1 MTALPYPDRAT
12 LLAHLQAQGYEVETH
27 DHPPV
32 FTVAESSEL
41 HRNMKGGHTKNL
53 FLRDRKNNHFLV
65 TAEQDTQVDLKRLH
79 KVIGGASRFS
89 FGKPEQLLEWLGVTP
104 GSVTALGIAN
114 DVGGNVR
121 FVLDE
126 RLMRHEHVNCHPLT
140 NDATTTIRRDDLVAF
155 AAAHG
160 HEPMVADL
168 TGASL
173 EA

>member
-1 MTALPYPDRAT
+1 MTAPPFPDRAA
-12 LLAHLQAQGYEVETH
+12 LLAHLDAQGYDTETH
-27 DHPPV
+27 DHPAV

-41 HRNMKGGHTKNL
+41 HRSMRGGHTKNL
-53 FLRDRKNNHFLV
+53 FLRDRKGNHFLV
-65 TAEQDTQVDLKRLH
+65 TAEQDTEVDLKRLH

-104 GSVTALGIAN
+104 GSVTALAIAN
-114 DVGGNVR
+114 DVEGRVR

-126 RLMRHEHVNCHPLT
+126 RLLRHDHVNCHPLV

-155 AAAHG
+155 ATAHG
-160 HEPMVADL
+160 HEPLVADL